1 MHGVSTRSRAAW
13 LWKVVSPMLVLTS
26 IFASVQWVG
35 AVALGLCYVAAVLGV
50 YVTFR
55 VLNFPDLTIEGSFP
69 LGAVLAGTLIAHAG
83 WPHWATLPVAL
94 LGGSLAGAATGL
106 LATRLNI
113 NGLLASIL
121 MMIALQSI
129 NLRILGLRSNLP
141 LLDADTVFA
150 PVQALLMAF
159 FGDSVSSGVVARYAA
174 ITVLLAIATVLIAA
188 LHWFLGTNLGLALRA
203 TGDNPQMTSAQGV
216 NTAAMQILGL
226 AISNGMIAL
235 AGALFAPYQGFADV
249 SIGRG
254 LIVVGLASVII
265 GEVLFNPQ
273 RLVTALIAT
282 AIGSLVYRLF
292 VTLALTYTGRIG
304 LQETDLQLVTALI
317 VIAAMAVPQIRRG
330 VSGQRRLK
338 LGLAFERRKPKDES
352 RA

>member
-1 MHGVSTRSRAAW
+1 
-13 LWKVVSPMLVLTS
+13 
-26 IFASVQWVG
+26 
-35 AVALGLCYVAAVLGV
+35 
-50 YVTFR
+50 
-55 VLNFPDLTIEGSFP
+55 
-69 LGAVLAGTLIAHAG
+69 
-83 WPHWATLPVAL
+83 
-94 LGGSLAGAATGL
+94 
-106 LATRLNI
+106 
-113 NGLLASIL
+113 
-121 MMIALQSI
+121 MIALQSI

-141 LLDADTVFA
+141 LLDADTIFA
-150 PVQALLMAF
+150 PAQRLLAPL
-159 FGDSVSSGVVARYAA
+159 FGESVSSGVVSRYAA
-174 ITVLLAIATVLIAA
+174 IAVLLAIAAVLIAA
-188 LHWFLGTNLGLALRA
+188 LHWFFGTNVGLALRA
-203 TGDNPQMTSAQGV
+203 TGDNPQMTSAQGI
-216 NTAAMQILGL
+216 NTARMQILGL
-226 AISNGMIAL
+226 AISNAMIAL

-282 AIGSLVYRLF
+282 AIGSLIYRLF

-338 LGLAFERRKPKDES
+338 LAFAFERRKPKD
-352 RA
+352 